1 MFSREPA
8 AGLSDPAANLSDKRQ
23 PDMTESTAILDLS
36 AHLPV
41 DTFKL
46 QIRKPGTDTP
56 IGWVIELAGPAHP
69 QTIALNNEST
79 RDAIEKEKAIEFAQV
94 NGRKWKTEDET
105 VADRRRQNVTKVCRR
120 IVGWSPNPT
129 FKTVSPDPIPFSI
142 ESAVDLFLRPEL
154 GSFFVQVTDYLTSE
168 RAFTRPSSQT

>member
-1 MFSREPA
+1 
-8 AGLSDPAANLSDKRQ
+8 
-23 PDMTESTAILDLS
+23 MTESTAILDLS

-41 DTFKL
+41 DTFRL
-46 QIRKPGTDTP
+46 QIRRPGTDTP
-56 IGWVIELAGPAHP
+56 LGWVIELAGPAHA

-129 FKTVSPDPIPFSI
+129 FKTVSPDPIPFTI
-142 ESAVDLFLRPEL
+142 ENAVDLFLRPEL

>member
-1 MFSREPA
+1 
-8 AGLSDPAANLSDKRQ
+8 
-23 PDMTESTAILDLS
+23 MTESTAILDLS

-41 DTFKL
+41 DTFRL

-56 IGWVIELAGPAHP
+56 LGWAIDLAGPAHP

-129 FKTVSPDPIPFSI
+129 FTIVSPDPIPFTL
-142 ESAVDLFLRPEL
+142 ENAVNLFLRPEL